1 MLNQFEGAG
10 AGFLQLST
18 NACCLEEVQMLTL
31 WWLCDVNIRIDLFD
45 ILLHLHLSWD
55 SNHNSRFA
63 KKARENQW
71 QLTGGKTDDI
81 TVVLATV
88 EREA

>member
-1 MLNQFEGAG
+1 MC
-10 AGFLQLST
+10 SSS
-18 NACCLEEVQMLTL
+18 
-31 WWLCDVNIRIDLFD
+31 
-45 ILLHLHLSWD
+45 LHLLKHLFHSPQGMVDSVVALASRLSWD

-71 QLTGGKTDDI
+71 QFTGGKPDDI
-81 TVVLATV
+81 IVVLATV